1 MSALI
6 FTLSETGEIGAV
18 GPTFPED
25 ESYHDVEVCE

>member
-1 MSALI
+1 MT

-25 ESYHDVEVCE
+25 ESYQDAEANE